1 MCWYKIGSKNILLF
15 LQKYFIVLLIT
26 FTFSQYIASEEES
39 SEENIKAKFEEIK
52 KNQGFSCCIN
62 FKDSDMHFALN
73 LLKKNKEL
81 EKRLEEKTKL
91 YGENTEQLNVKEE
104 QKKI

>member
-1 MCWYKIGSKNILLF
+1 
-15 LQKYFIVLLIT
+15 
-26 FTFSQYIASEEES
+26 
-39 SEENIKAKFEEIK
+39 
-52 KNQGFSCCIN
+52 
-62 FKDSDMHFALN
+62 MHFALN